1 MRYLCYNAYLKEGGA
16 MWTKEEIGQ
25 VIKESRLSA
34 GLTQKQ
40 VAEFLNRPQQTIA
53 SWETGKS
60 QPDANTLFVLF
71 QILGRS
77 LDEAFGFSDNPKNSP
92 GTAEAAPGEDISDM
106 FDKLN
111 DLLVSTGLIKDGNDL
126 TAQQADILLAV
137 CRIINATFQE

>member
-1 MRYLCYNAYLKEGGA
+1 

-25 VIKESRLSA
+25 IIKASRLSA

-77 LDEAFGFSDNPKNSP
+77 IDDAFGFSDNTKKSP
-92 GTAEAAPGEDISDM
+92 STDESAPGDAQEKSVM
-106 FDKLN
+106 N
-111 DLLVSTGLIKDGNDL
+111 LVSEL
-126 TAQQADILLAV
+126 TADQQEFLLAWLKTTIEL
-137 CRIINATFQE
+137 RKQKPPSQQG

>member
-1 MRYLCYNAYLKEGGA
+1 MRKSCYNTSQKGGGA

-25 VIKESRLSA
+25 IIKASRLSA

-77 LDEAFGFSDNPKNSP
+77 IDDAFGFSDNTKKSP
-92 GTAEAAPGEDISDM
+92 STDESAPGDAQEKSVM
-106 FDKLN
+106 N
-111 DLLVSTGLIKDGNDL
+111 LVSEL
-126 TAQQADILLAV
+126 TADQQEFLLAWLKTTIEL
-137 CRIINATFQE
+137 RKQKPPSQQG

>member
-1 MRYLCYNAYLKEGGA
+1 

-40 VAEFLNRPQQTIA
+40 VAEALGRPQQTIA

-71 QILGRS
+71 QVLGRS
-77 LDEAFGFSDNPKNSP
+77 VDEAFGFSKNEKKSP
-92 GTAEAAPGEDISDM
+92 STAEAAPGEDVSDM

-111 DLLVSTGLIKDGNDL
+111 DLLVSEGIIKDGEDL
-126 TAQQADILLAV
+126 TDRQAEILLAI
-137 CRIINATFQE
+137 CRIINAAF